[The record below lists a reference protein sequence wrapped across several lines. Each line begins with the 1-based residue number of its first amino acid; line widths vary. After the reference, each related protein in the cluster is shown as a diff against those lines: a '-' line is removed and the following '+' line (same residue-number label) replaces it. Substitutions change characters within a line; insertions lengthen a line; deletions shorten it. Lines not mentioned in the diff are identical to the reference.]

1 MNVADQG
8 CVYDQVAGNI
18 PGRGSYYQSS
28 LENNT
33 LHPWLFAFSSIP
45 ITQHQNKNGRI
56 SITALLGLDIVV
68 VLGERQGS
76 EDTDGRA
83 GLGGEGESK
92 S

>member
-1 MNVADQG
+1 
-8 CVYDQVAGNI
+8 VYDQVAGDI
-18 PGRGSYYQSS
+18 PGRGSYYQSTS
-28 LENNT
+28 KTAPFT
-33 LHPWLFAFSSIP
+33 LAFSPSP
-45 ITQHQNKNGRI
+45 SPPPFLSLKYQDKNGRI

-83 GLGGEGESK
+83 GLGGKGESK